1 MRPKVAVIIL
11 LLAVSVLAGLYLLRP
26 PSRPPSVAPAVDS
39 AARPNVPQASP
50 PVTAPSDPGSVE
62 LKQPP
67 AGAAILDPASAPAA
81 NGSALASSATA
92 TNTARTPQHDAA
104 IRARVTQ
111 LGQLAMRNDPASLQT
126 ILSELTNSTKAI
138 RQAALEAT
146 VQYGSRDA
154 IPKLQ
159 EIAAATED
167 QKEKAAI
174 LEAAEFLQLPSLS
187 ELGRR
192 LRPKAKPPAR
202 PAPAP

>member
-1 MRPKVAVIIL
+1 
-11 LLAVSVLAGLYLLRP
+11 
-26 PSRPPSVAPAVDS
+26 
-39 AARPNVPQASP
+39 
-50 PVTAPSDPGSVE
+50 VTAPSDPGSVE

-67 AGAAILDPASAPAA
+67 AGAAILDPAGAPAA
-81 NGSALASSATA
+81 NGSALASGAPA
-92 TNTARTPQHDAA
+92 TNTARTPQQDAA

-126 ILSELTNSTKAI
+126 ILSELTNSTKAV

-159 EIAAATED
+159 EVAAATED
-167 QKEKAAI
+167 QKEKAAM

-192 LRPKAKPPAR
+192 LRPKAKPPVP